1 MADVKITPE
10 RQRFIDFWALE
21 DENERLLAAN
31 RVLTTANTELNELV
45 RDLRAA
51 LARERDRL
59 PSAQHIAGY
68 VDGGREGSDG

>member
-31 RVLTTANTELNELV
+31 RALTTANTELNELV
-45 RDLRAA
+45 NDLRAA
-51 LARERDRL
+51 LAVERDRL
-59 PSAQHIAGY
+59 PSAQGIAAY
-68 VDGGREGSDG
+68 VDGGREGTDG